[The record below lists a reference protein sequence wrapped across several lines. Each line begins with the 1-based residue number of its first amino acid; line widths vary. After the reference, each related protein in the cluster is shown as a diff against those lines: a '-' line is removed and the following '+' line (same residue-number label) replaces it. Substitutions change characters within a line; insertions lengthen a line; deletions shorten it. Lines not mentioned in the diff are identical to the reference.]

1 MLDAI
6 RIKQLREAVP
16 EKRIVELQ
24 DVGPKRHQISCIPL
38 TAGEHFTTVIEINPN
53 LQFDRIISVPYSEIA
68 VIAPHH
74 SYIDFYEWT
83 LADHGAQVPDEY
95 PIGDSHRA
103 ILEQIRN
110 MGEVGSVWKRD
121 GAIYIGPILE
131 VGEDRV
137 RVREIDC
144 LGDYIWEI
152 EAAFEDIYRIDC
164 GGVRPRALWKHAEAH
179 ANPNSEQDGGGR
191 PAPRPESK
199 CPS

>member
-53 LQFDRIISVPYSEIA
+53 LQFDRIVSVPYSEIA
-68 VIAPHH
+68 VISPHH
-74 SYIDFYEWT
+74 SYIEFYEWT
-83 LADHGAQVPDEY
+83 LADQEAEIPTKY
-95 PIGDSHRA
+95 PNSDSHRG
-103 ILEQIRN
+103 ILEQIQR
-110 MGEVGSVWKRD
+110 MSEVGSVWKRD
-121 GAIYIGPILE
+121 GAIYIGPILD

-137 RVREIDC
+137 TIREIDC

-152 EAAFEDIYRIDC
+152 EAAYEDIYRIDC
-164 GGVRPRALWKHAEAH
+164 GGVKPRALLKHAEAH
-179 ANPNSEQDGGGR
+179 ANPNSEQDGGGQAATR
-191 PAPRPESK
+191 SESK
-199 CPS
+199 